1 MGASGPV
8 ENTGATSLV
17 KRSMA
22 MRLRKSVLILLA
34 SVSLSGCAEG
44 IDRAKTYSDKAG
56 SAAFQVPCSAPF
68 GSVIRMPKVKR
79 EAAMVF
85 GDVFCP
91 KQ

>member
-1 MGASGPV
+1 
-8 ENTGATSLV
+8 
-17 KRSMA
+17 
-22 MRLRKSVLILLA
+22 MRLLLCLLL
-34 SVSLSGCAEG
+34 LSGCAEG

-79 EAAMVF
+79 EAAMNF
-85 GDVFCP
+85 GEVFCP